1 MTRVKKGVHA
11 LKRRRS
17 VLKQTKGFR
26 HGRSTKERQAKEA
39 LLHAGNYSFAH
50 RKDKKSHNRKLWNIK
65 INALGRELGISY
77 SKLIDAL
84 KKKEILLDRKILA
97 DLAENN
103 PEVFARVIE
112 NIKSKRR
119 EEIVLKEK
127 IYTLILL

>member
-17 VLKQTKGFR
+17 VLKQTKGMR

-65 INALGRELGISY
+65 INAGSRELGITY
-77 SKLIDAL
+77 SKLMGEL
-84 KKKEILLDRKILA
+84 KKKNIMLDRKILSG
-97 DLAENN
+97 LAEFN
-103 PEVFARVIE
+103 PETFARVI
-112 NIKSKRR
+112 SKA
-119 EEIVLKEK
+119 K
-127 IYTLILL
+127 

>member
-17 VLKQTKGFR
+17 ILKQTKGFR

-39 LLHAGNYSFAH
+39 ILHAGNYSFAH

-65 INALGRELGISY
+65 INAGSREFGMSY

-84 KKKEILLDRKILA
+84 KKKNVLLNRKILA
-97 DLAENN
+97 DLAEHNSST
-103 PEVFARVIE
+103 FA
-112 NIKSKRR
+112 K
-119 EEIVLKEK
+119 VLEAVK
-127 IYTLILL
+127 

>member
-17 VLKQTKGFR
+17 VLKQTKGMR

-65 INALGRELGISY
+65 INAGARELGTTY
-77 SKLIDAL
+77 SKLIDSL
-84 KKKEILLDRKILA
+84 NKKKVLLDRKILA
-97 DLAENN
+97 DLAEHH
-103 PEVFARVIE
+103 PSTFA
-112 NIKSKRR
+112 K
-119 EEIVLKEK
+119 VLESVK
-127 IYTLILL
+127 

>member
-39 LLHAGNYSFAH
+39 LLHSGNYSFAH

-65 INALGRELGISY
+65 INAGTRALGVSY
-77 SKLIDAL
+77 SKFIDAL
-84 KKKEILLDRKILA
+84 KKKSIILDRKILA
-97 DLAENN
+97 DLAEND
-103 PEVFARVIE
+103 PKTFAEIL
-112 NIKSKRR
+112 KSVK
-119 EEIVLKEK
+119 
-127 IYTLILL
+127 

>member
-17 VLKQTKGFR
+17 VLKQTKGMR

-65 INALGRELGISY
+65 INAGSRELGMSY
-77 SKLIDAL
+77 SKMINAL
-84 KKKEILLDRKILA
+84 KIKNIELDRKILA
-97 DLAENN
+97 DLAEHN
-103 PEVFARVIE
+103 PKSFAKILE
-112 NIKSKRR
+112 AIK
-119 EEIVLKEK
+119 
-127 IYTLILL
+127 

>member
-17 VLKQTKGFR
+17 ILKQTKGRR

-39 LLHAGNYSFAH
+39 LLHAGAYSFAH
-50 RKDKKSHNRKLWNIK
+50 RRDKKSHNRKLWNIK
-65 INALGRELGISY
+65 INAGARELGMTY

-84 KKKEILLDRKILA
+84 HKKGILIDRKILS

-103 PEVFARVIE
+103 PKTFARILESLKKIE
-112 NIKSKRR
+112 KVKESK
-119 EEIVLKEK
+119 
-127 IYTLILL
+127 

>member
-26 HGRSTKERQAKEA
+26 HGRSTKERQAKDA
-39 LLHAGNYSFAH
+39 LLHAGNYAFAH

-65 INALGRELGISY
+65 INAGARELGTTY
-77 SKLIDAL
+77 SKLIDGL
-84 KKKEILLDRKILA
+84 KKKNILIDRKILA

-103 PEVFARVIE
+103 SSAFA
-112 NIKSKRR
+112 K
-119 EEIVLKEK
+119 VLEAVK
-127 IYTLILL
+127 

>member
-39 LLHAGNYSFAH
+39 ILHAGAYAFAH
-50 RKDKKSHNRKLWNIK
+50 RRDKKSHNRKLWNIK
-65 INALGRELGISY
+65 INAGSRELGMSY

-84 KKKEILLDRKILA
+84 NKKKILVDRKILA
-97 DLAENN
+97 DLAEHN
-103 PEVFARVIE
+103 PETFARVLA
-112 NIKSKRR
+112 S
-119 EEIVLKEK
+119 LK
-127 IYTLILL
+127 

>member
-17 VLKQTKGFR
+17 VLKQAKGFR

-39 LLHAGNYSFAH
+39 LLHAGNYAFAH

-65 INALGRELGISY
+65 INAGARELGTTY
-77 SKLIDAL
+77 SKLINSL
-84 KKKEILLDRKILA
+84 KKNKILLDRKILA

-103 PEVFARVIE
+103 PATFAKVLE
-112 NIKSKRR
+112 NVK
-119 EEIVLKEK
+119 
-127 IYTLILL
+127 

>member
-17 VLKQTKGFR
+17 VLKQTKGMR

-65 INALGRELGISY
+65 INAGSRELGMSY
-77 SKLIDAL
+77 SKFIDAL
-84 KKKEILLDRKILA
+84 KKKNILLDRKILA
-97 DLAENN
+97 DLAEHN
-103 PEVFARVIE
+103 PKTF
-112 NIKSKRR
+112 
-119 EEIVLKEK
+119 EK
-127 IYTLILL
+127 IMDSVTK

>member
-26 HGRSTKERQAKEA
+26 HGRSTKERQAKDA
-39 LLHAGNYSFAH
+39 LLHAGNYAFAH

-65 INALGRELGISY
+65 INAGSREVGMTY
-77 SKLIDAL
+77 SKLIGAL
-84 KKKEILLDRKILA
+84 KKNKIEIDRKILA

-103 PEVFARVIE
+103 PKTFA
-112 NIKSKRR
+112 K
-119 EEIVLKEK
+119 VLASLK
-127 IYTLILL
+127 